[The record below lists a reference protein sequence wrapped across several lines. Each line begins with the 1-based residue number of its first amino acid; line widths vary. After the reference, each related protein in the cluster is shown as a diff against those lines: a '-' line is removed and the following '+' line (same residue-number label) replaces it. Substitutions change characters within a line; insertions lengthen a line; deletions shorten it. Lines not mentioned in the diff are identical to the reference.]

1 MRSPKGKFTTLNA
14 PGAGAGANQGTS
26 AWSINSKGEITGY
39 YIDGSNVYHGYVWA
53 DDTITSID
61 VPGAGAGS
69 GQGTL
74 AYDINSKGEI
84 AGEYIDGNNV
94 FHGFTLWLGPGAFTS
109 FDAPGAG
116 TGPGQGTLTASEDGL
131 TRKASLAG
139 GYLDGS
145 DVYHGLLRVADGTMT
160 EFDVMGAG
168 TGAYQG
174 TNPGGIDP
182 KDRISGYYTDGNSV
196 YHGFLRLK
204 DGSITTF
211 DVPGAGTAPGQGTQG
226 ENIIAARVIYG
237 QYAAGMIDGQYI
249 DGNNVYH
256 CFLFAPDPGGV
267 GGTIMTIDDAPG
279 AGTAPGQGTFAGPI
293 NAKGAIAEYYVDQ
306 NNVYHGYLIPAPQPP
321 MP

>member
-1 MRSPKGKFTTLNA
+1 MGNYALPTNAFGAYMRSPKGKFTTLNA

-116 TGPGQGTLTASEDGL
+116 AGPGQGTFTASEDGL

-160 EFDVMGAG
+160 EFDAV
-168 TGAYQG
+168 
-174 TNPGGIDP
+174 
-182 KDRISGYYTDGNSV
+182 SYTHLV
-196 YHGFLRLK
+196 H
-204 DGSITTF
+204 
-211 DVPGAGTAPGQGTQG
+211 
-226 ENIIAARVIYG
+226 
-237 QYAAGMIDGQYI
+237 
-249 DGNNVYH
+249 
-256 CFLFAPDPGGV
+256 
-267 GGTIMTIDDAPG
+267 
-279 AGTAPGQGTFAGPI
+279 
-293 NAKGAIAEYYVDQ
+293 
-306 NNVYHGYLIPAPQPP
+306 
-321 MP
+321 